1 MMLVFWDLTRYVDV
15 KYVIVCYLKFEME
28 LLIYEYENMI
38 KDVYDCE
45 SIIVKLWW

>member
-1 MMLVFWDLTRYVDV
+1 
-15 KYVIVCYLKFEME
+15 ME

-45 SIIVKLWW
+45 TWWMFDKWTNR